1 MARSYILRKGSS
13 MLADLRDG
21 GYVDLPFVGTHYFL
35 DPTNG
40 SDSNDGQ
47 APDRAFASLPVAYA
61 ALTAGQ
67 HDTLFYI
74 AGSSSIILIAQFLW
88 AKSYTHFVGVAA
100 PSKLNS
106 RARIFQIGDLNLS
119 PLIIISGSGCVWKNI
134 YVSQEANDT
143 GSTQCVSVTG
153 GRNYFVGC
161 MFAGG
166 GHATAA
172 IDGGTNLLLND
183 AEENLFEDCVIGF
196 DTIADASGWTAILF
210 DGAARRNIFRNCTI
224 QVYAGATDC
233 YFVEVADSSGIDR
246 WNLFEDC
253 LFINDCRTY
262 TLGTAFNIPAGM
274 ASVTNFF
281 LLNRCAMLGVTDL
294 DTNARTVVYTQGGA
308 NAGGGTSQ
316 LMQVSN
322 VT

>member
-47 APDRAFASLPVAYA
+47 TPDRAFASLPVAYA
-61 ALTAGQ
+61 ALTDGR

-74 AGSSSIILIAQFLW
+74 AGTSSITLVAQFTW

-100 PSKLNS
+100 PSMLNS
-106 RARIFQIGDLNLS
+106 RARIFQTGDLNLS

-134 YVSQEANDT
+134 YVSQEANDV
-143 GSTQCVSVTG
+143 GSTQAVSVTG
-153 GRNYFVGC
+153 ARNYFENC
-161 MFAGG
+161 MLAGG

-172 IDGGTNLLLND
+172 IDGGTNLLLNG
-183 AEENLFEDCVIGF
+183 AEENRFVNCVIGR
-196 DTIADASGWTAILF
+196 DTIADATGWAAILF
-210 DGAARRNIFRNCTI
+210 DAEARRNTFERCLILA
-224 QVYAGATDC
+224 YAGSTAAN
-233 YFVEVADSSGIDR
+233 FVEVVDSSGIDR
-246 WNLFEDC
+246 FNLFKEC
-253 LFINDCRTY
+253 LFLNDCRTY
-262 TLGTAFNIPAGM
+262 TMASAFVIPSGM

-281 LLNRCAMLGVTDL
+281 ILDNCGILGAMDIDASDRGI
-294 DTNARTVVYTQGGA
+294 VYTLGGA
-308 NAGGGTSQ
+308 NALGGTAQ
-316 LMQVSN
+316 LIGASA

>member
-1 MARSYILRKGSS
+1 

-40 SDSNDGQ
+40 SDGNDGQ
-47 APDRAFASLPVAYA
+47 TPDRAFASLPVAYA

-74 AGSSSIILIAQFLW
+74 AGSSSITLVAVLDW
-88 AKSYTHFVGVAA
+88 AKSYTHFVGIAA
-100 PSKLNS
+100 PSMLNS
-106 RARIFQIGDLNLS
+106 RARIFQTGDLNLS

-143 GSTQCVSVTG
+143 GSTQAVKVTG
-153 GRNYFVGC
+153 GRNYFSGC

-172 IDGGTNLLLND
+172 IDGGTNLLLDD
-183 AEENLFEDCVIGF
+183 AEENLFENCIIGR
-196 DTIADASGWTAILF
+196 DSIVDATGWAALLF
-210 DGAARRNIFRNCTI
+210 DGAARRNTFRNCI
-224 QVYAGATDC
+224 FMVYAGATTV
-233 YFVEVADSSGIDR
+233 YFVEVVDNTGIDR
-246 WNLFEDC
+246 WNLFQDC
-253 LFINDCRTY
+253 LFINDCRSY
-262 TLGTAFNIPAGM
+262 SIGTVFNIPASM
-274 ASVTNFF
+274 ASLTNF
-281 LLNRCAMLGVTDL
+281 LIMDGCGVLGADDL
-294 DTNARTVVYTQGGA
+294 DTNARTIVYTKGGA

-316 LMQVSN
+316 IMQVSN